1 MSQGSAGAQK
11 RLETTGLTDAQV
23 AERIAA
29 GQVNDPGRQP
39 TRTVGQILVANIITR
54 FNAILGGL
62 FVVIAIVG
70 PPQDGLFGL
79 VLVANSGVGIVQE
92 LRAKRTLD
100 RLTVLNAPTAAVLR
114 DGVVTQIAAAEVV
127 LDDVVELQAGDQ
139 VVVDGIVL
147 SSGGLEVDESLL
159 SGEADPVVKQPGGD
173 VLSGSFI
180 VAGSGRI
187 RATAVGPA
195 SYAAKLA
202 GQARSYS
209 PARSEI
215 RNAINLLL
223 KWISWLLVPVGVLLV
238 FRQLQ
243 SGQTVVAALRGSVAG
258 LVGMVPEG
266 LVLLTSVAMAVGVVR
281 LAARRVLVQD
291 LPAIEGLARV
301 DVVCCDKTGTLTQ
314 GSMHVISVIRVGTA
328 AGPDTDAEAALGALA
343 AAEPRPNA
351 TMRALADGFADPGW
365 NPGQVVAFSSARKW
379 SAASYD
385 GKGTWLIGSPDTIL
399 ATTLRDGDRD
409 DHGGNGRE
417 VLSHAAKLAGEGYR
431 VLLRARADGHFEQRR
446 ILAGADS
453 DERIS
458 VPDGG
463 QVLSAQTEP
472 IALVTLQERLRPD
485 AEATLDYFASQGV
498 SVRVLSGDH
507 PATVAAIAR
516 RLGLSG
522 AESGAG
528 HVLDARELPQD
539 GDTLAA
545 AVRDARVIG
554 RVTPQQKRAIV
565 GALQGQGHVVAM
577 TGDGVND
584 VLALKACDVGIAMG
598 SGTPASRG
606 VARLVL
612 LDDAFA
618 TLPRVVAEGRRV
630 IGNVDRVSRLFLT
643 KTSYAVLIALAVA
656 IAAVPYPFYPRHL
669 TIISTLSIGLPAFFL
684 ALAPNADRVWPGFL
698 GRALRFAIPAGIMIA
713 AASFGGF
720 LAIRGLGLGLGSAR
734 TSATIVAVTMSLVVL
749 AALARPLAG
758 WRGLMVLA
766 LAAVFAGLFTLPWLR
781 DQLAIVVLP
790 VHLVALSVGIAAA
803 GCVLLLLAWP
813 ISRLRSSRHGEPQ
826 PGCGGERGI
835 AHSGHQPAAV

>member
-1 MSQGSAGAQK
+1 MNLGPAGRQAS
-11 RLETTGLTDAQV
+11 LERTGLSHAQV
-23 AERIAA
+23 AEHIAA
-29 GQVNDPGRQP
+29 GQVNDQGRQP
-39 TRTVGQILVANIITR
+39 TRTVSQILVANIATR

-62 FVVIAIVG
+62 FVVIAVVG
-70 PPQDGLFGL
+70 PLQDGLFGL
-79 VLVANSGVGIVQE
+79 VLIANSGVGIVQE

-114 DGVVTQIAAAEVV
+114 DGVVRQIPAAEVV
-127 LDDVVELQAGDQ
+127 LDDVVELQSGDQ
-139 VVVDGIVL
+139 VVVDGLVL

-159 SGEADPVVKQPGGD
+159 SGEADPIVKHLGSD
-173 VLSGSFI
+173 VLSGSFV

-187 RATAVGPA
+187 RATSVGPA

-202 GQARSYS
+202 DQARSYS

-243 SGQTVVAALRGSVAG
+243 SGQTVDAALRGSVAG

-314 GSMHVISVIRVGTA
+314 GSMHVVSVIKVGTDA
-328 AGPDTDAEAALGALA
+328 SAEGEAEAALGALA

-365 NPGQVVAFSSARKW
+365 DPSQAVAFSSARKW

-399 ATTLRDGDRD
+399 AAARRDGRGAGDGQGN
-409 DHGGNGRE
+409 DHGIMDQ
-417 VLSHAAKLAGEGYR
+417 AANLAGEGYR
-431 VLLRARADGHFEQRR
+431 VLLLARADGHGEQLG
-446 ILAGADS
+446 ILAGAHADGQTS
-453 DERIS
+453 L
-458 VPDGG
+458 PDGG
-463 QVLSAQTEP
+463 QSFLAGTKPV
-472 IALVTLQERLRPD
+472 ALVTLQEQLRPD
-485 AEATLDYFASQGV
+485 AQATLDYFASQGV

-516 RLGLSG
+516 RLGLRR
-522 AESGAG
+522 ADAGAG
-528 HVLDARELPQD
+528 HVLDARELPED
-539 GDTLAA
+539 ANELAA
-545 AVRDARVIG
+545 AVRDATVIG

-565 GALQGQGHVVAM
+565 GALQGHGHVVAM

-643 KTSYAVLIALAVA
+643 KTAYAVLIALAVA

-684 ALAPNADRVWPGFL
+684 ALAPNADRVSPGFL
-698 GRALRFAIPAGIMIA
+698 ARALRFAIPAGIMIA
-713 AASFGGF
+713 AASFGAF
-720 LAIRGLGLGLGSAR
+720 LTIRSLGLGLGSAR
-734 TSATIVAVTMSLVVL
+734 TSATIVAVAMSLVVL

-758 WRGLMVLA
+758 WRGLMVLG
-766 LAAVFAGLFTLPWLR
+766 LGSVFAGLFALPWLR

-790 VHLVALSVGIAAA
+790 AHLFALSVGIAAS
-803 GCVLLLLAWP
+803 GSVLLLLAWP
-813 ISRLRSSRHGEPQ
+813 VSRLIPTRNRESLPR
-826 PGCGGERGI
+826 
-835 AHSGHQPAAV
+835 

>member
-1 MSQGSAGAQK
+1 MNQGSAGRQAS
-11 RLETTGLTDAQV
+11 LERTGLSHAQV
-23 AERIAA
+23 AEHIAA
-29 GQVNDPGRQP
+29 GQVNDQGRQP
-39 TRTVGQILVANIITR
+39 TRTVSQILVANIATR

-70 PPQDGLFGL
+70 PLQDGLFGL
-79 VLVANSGVGIVQE
+79 VLIANSGVGIVQE

-114 DGVVTQIAAAEVV
+114 DGVVRQIPAAEVV
-127 LDDVVELQAGDQ
+127 LDDVVELQSGDQ
-139 VVVDGIVL
+139 VVVDGLVL

-159 SGEADPVVKQPGGD
+159 SGEADPVVKQLGGD
-173 VLSGSFI
+173 VLSGSFV

-202 GQARSYS
+202 DQARSYS

-243 SGQTVVAALRGSVAG
+243 SGQTVDAALRGSVAG

-314 GSMHVISVIRVGTA
+314 GSMHVVSVITVGA
-328 AGPDTDAEAALGALA
+328 DAGAEGEAEAALG
-343 AAEPRPNA
+343 
-351 TMRALADGFADPGW
+351 ALADGFADPGW
-365 NPGQVVAFSSARKW
+365 DPSQVVAFSSARKW

-399 ATTLRDGDRD
+399 AAARRDGRGAGDGQGN
-409 DHGGNGRE
+409 DHGIMDQ
-417 VLSHAAKLAGEGYR
+417 AANLAGEGYR
-431 VLLRARADGHFEQRR
+431 VLLLARADGHGGQLG
-446 ILAGADS
+446 ILAGAHADGQTS
-453 DERIS
+453 L
-458 VPDGG
+458 PDGG
-463 QVLSAQTEP
+463 QSFLAGTKPV
-472 IALVTLQERLRPD
+472 ALVTLQERLRPD
-485 AEATLDYFASQGV
+485 AQATLDYFASQGV

-516 RLGLSG
+516 RLGLRS
-522 AESGAG
+522 ADAGAG

-539 GDTLAA
+539 ANELAA
-545 AVRDARVIG
+545 AVRDATVIG

-565 GALQGQGHVVAM
+565 GALQGHGHVVAM

-643 KTSYAVLIALAVA
+643 KTAYAVLIALAVA

-684 ALAPNADRVWPGFL
+684 ALAPNAGRVSPGFL
-698 GRALRFAIPAGIMIA
+698 ARAIRFAIPAGIMIA
-713 AASFGGF
+713 AASFGAF
-720 LAIRGLGLGLGSAR
+720 LTIRSLGLGLGSAR
-734 TSATIVAVTMSLVVL
+734 TSATIVAVAMSLVVL

-766 LAAVFAGLFTLPWLR
+766 LASVFAGLFALPWLR

-790 VHLVALSVGIAAA
+790 AHLFALSVGIAAFSS
-803 GCVLLLLAWP
+803 VLLLLAWP
-813 ISRLRSSRHGEPQ
+813 VSRLIPTRNREPL
-826 PGCGGERGI
+826 PR
-835 AHSGHQPAAV
+835 

>member
-1 MSQGSAGAQK
+1 MNQGSAGRQAS
-11 RLETTGLTDAQV
+11 LERTGLSHAQV
-23 AERIAA
+23 AEQIAA
-29 GQVNDPGRQP
+29 GQVNDQGRQP
-39 TRTVGQILVANIITR
+39 TRTVSQILVANIATR

-70 PPQDGLFGL
+70 PLQDGLFGL
-79 VLVANSGVGIVQE
+79 VLIANSGVGIVQE

-114 DGVVTQIAAAEVV
+114 DGVVRQIPAAEVV
-127 LDDVVELQAGDQ
+127 LDDVVELQSGDQ
-139 VVVDGIVL
+139 VVVDGLVL

-173 VLSGSFI
+173 VLSGSFV

-187 RATAVGPA
+187 RATAVGSA

-202 GQARSYS
+202 DQARSYS

-243 SGQTVVAALRGSVAG
+243 SGQTVDAALRGSVAG

-314 GSMHVISVIRVGTA
+314 GSMHVVSVITVGA
-328 AGPDTDAEAALGALA
+328 DGSAEGEAEAALGALA

-365 NPGQVVAFSSARKW
+365 DPSQVVAFSSARKW

-399 ATTLRDGDRD
+399 AAARRDGRGADD
-409 DHGGNGRE
+409 GQGNDHGIMDQ
-417 VLSHAAKLAGEGYR
+417 AANLAGEGYR
-431 VLLRARADGHFEQRR
+431 VLLLARADGHGEQLG
-446 ILAGADS
+446 ILAGAHADGQTS
-453 DERIS
+453 L
-458 VPDGG
+458 PDGG
-463 QVLSAQTEP
+463 QSFLAGTKPV
-472 IALVTLQERLRPD
+472 ALVTLQERLRPD
-485 AEATLDYFASQGV
+485 AQATLDYFASQGV

-516 RLGLSG
+516 RLGLRS
-522 AESGAG
+522 ADAGAG

-539 GDTLAA
+539 ANELAA
-545 AVRDARVIG
+545 SVRDATVIG

-565 GALQGQGHVVAM
+565 GALQGHGHVVAM

-643 KTSYAVLIALAVA
+643 KTAYAVLIAFAVA

-684 ALAPNADRVWPGFL
+684 ALAPNADRVSPGFL
-698 GRALRFAIPAGIMIA
+698 ARALRFAIPAGIMIA
-713 AASFGGF
+713 AASFGAF
-720 LAIRGLGLGLGSAR
+720 LTIRSLGLGLGSAR
-734 TSATIVAVTMSLVVL
+734 TSATIVAVAMSLVVL

-766 LAAVFAGLFTLPWLR
+766 LASVFAGLFALPWLR

-790 VHLVALSVGIAAA
+790 AHLFALSVGIAAFSS
-803 GCVLLLLAWP
+803 VLLLLAWP
-813 ISRLRSSRHGEPQ
+813 VSRLIPTRNREPL
-826 PGCGGERGI
+826 PR
-835 AHSGHQPAAV
+835 